1 MAGLVGL
8 AVGIER
14 EWSGHATG
22 PEARFAGVR
31 TFFLLGLL
39 GGAAGFLLRTGWTG
53 AAVILL
59 LGGVA
64 LAVAA
69 YLSAVWLV
77 RTSAAIDGTT
87 EAAALVVLALA
98 VLAGLGHLRLSAA
111 TGAVVVLALREKGQ
125 IHAWIGK
132 IGAVELRAAL
142 QFAVLALVLLPIL
155 PEGPFGPLGG
165 VRPRELWMVVLLVS
179 GLNFLGYLAQRATN
193 QVQGSV
199 IAGVLGGLVSSTAV
213 TLSFARASREAGAP
227 RGALALGVI
236 GACTMLLPRVVVL
249 SLVLQPGLA
258 LPVAL
263 YLLAPFA
270 MGAGLVTWSLL
281 RRPAAEPATAQAT
294 RGNPLRLGTAILL
307 ALGFQL
313 ALMVMVAMKDRFGGV
328 GVLAS
333 AAILGLTDMDALTFS
348 MSRLAAQ
355 ADIVALAAL
364 AVAIGVLSNTLLK
377 LGVALAL
384 GAPVFRREVAVG
396 LGLMAAA
403 TLGGIVLGW

>member
-1 MAGLVGL
+1 M
-8 AVGIER
+8 
-14 EWSGHATG
+14 
-22 PEARFAGVR
+22 
-31 TFFLLGLL
+31 
-39 GGAAGFLLRTGWTG
+39 
-53 AAVILL
+53 LL

-64 LAVAA
+64 LTVAA
-69 YLSAVWLV
+69 YLSAVRV
-77 RTSAAIDGTT
+77 APSSAAIDGTT

-98 VLAGLGHLRLSAA
+98 VLAGLGQLRLSAA
-111 TGAVVVLALREKGQ
+111 TGAVVVLALREKSQ
-125 IHAWIGK
+125 IQAWIGR
-132 IGAVELRAAL
+132 IDEVELRAAL

-193 QVQGSV
+193 QARGSV
-199 IAGVLGGLVSSTAV
+199 IAGLLGGLVSSTAV
-213 TLSFARASREAGAP
+213 TLSFARASRTPEASGH
-227 RGALALGVI
+227 GLALGVI
-236 GACTMLLPRVVVL
+236 GASTVLLVRVVVL
-249 SLVLQPGLA
+249 VLVLQPGLA

-263 YLLAPFA
+263 YLLAPFVV
-270 MGAGLVTWSLL
+270 GTGLVMLSLR
-281 RRPAAEPATAQAT
+281 RRPAEPGTVRGA
-294 RGNPLRLGTAILL
+294 RGNPLRLGSAILL

-313 ALMVMVAMKDRFGGV
+313 TLMVMFAVKDRFGGA

-355 ADIVALAAL
+355 AGVVALAAL

-384 GAPVFRREVAVG
+384 GAPAFRREVAVG
-396 LGLMAAA
+396 LGLMGAA
-403 TLGGIVLGW
+403 TLGGILLGW